1 VAVGALLGVAVSVRP
16 RHTAAGSDTVPLD
29 LGPYHIEIPVAFSP
43 EIGMPGDPRRSRYVF
58 MTIPI
63 ERLGLKPPPHLA
75 MHAVANVV
83 ASLQLDGSD
92 ENRLGIYRSIPW
104 TAEPENAGR
113 YIGHGLKSGLD
124 FYAAIGGQHPA
135 YFVCPWF
142 LGHSGGGYP
151 MICNTEETLSSAGHD
166 LPDLTLKYAF
176 REDYYP
182 VIDDLSE
189 RLRSLIDTFVTIK
202 FPE

>member
-1 VAVGALLGVAVSVRP
+1 VSVRP

-83 ASLQLDGSD
+83 ASLQRGADD
-92 ENRLGIYRSIPW
+92 DVRLS
-104 TAEPENAGR
+104 R
-113 YIGHGLKSGLD
+113 YIGIPFVSPSDTLEGYTGHRLQTAVNL
-124 FYAAIGGQHPA
+124 YVAPAPIHPR
-135 YFVCPWF
+135 YIICPWF
-142 LGHSGGGYP
+142 ATNTGPAYP
-151 MICNTEETLSSAGHD
+151 MICNAAETVVSGRADS
-166 LPDLTLKYAF
+166 PDLTVEYVFRQDYWSELPQLSSDLKSL
-176 REDYYP
+176 
-182 VIDDLSE
+182 I
-189 RLRSLIDTFVTIK
+189 RSLITQKV
-202 FPE
+202 P